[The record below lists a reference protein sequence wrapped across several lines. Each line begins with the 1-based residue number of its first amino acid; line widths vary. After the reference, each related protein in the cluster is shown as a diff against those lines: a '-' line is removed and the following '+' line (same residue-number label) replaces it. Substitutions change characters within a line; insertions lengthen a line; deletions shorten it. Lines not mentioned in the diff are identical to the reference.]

1 MKVYES
7 EEMYL
12 ETILSLKN
20 KKSLVRSVDIVE
32 ELGYAKSSVSRAV
45 NLLAKKNYIQIK
57 STGEI
62 VLTAEGKAKA
72 ESIFE
77 RHQVLKKALIK
88 MGAEENSAE
97 ENACR
102 IEHVIS
108 DDIFEIIK
116 QFVSIWHDQFIQSF
130 WKKTKWRIPDWVYW
144 ICHFELV
151 EKSLAMLV
159 E

>member
-12 ETILSLKN
+12 ETILTLKN
-20 KKSLVRSVDIVE
+20 KKSVVRSVDIVE

-45 NLLAKKNYIQIK
+45 NLLAKKNYIEIK
-57 STGEI
+57 SSGEI
-62 VLTAEGKAKA
+62 LLTTEGKIKA
-72 ESIFE
+72 ENIFE
-77 RHQVLKKALIK
+77 RHHVLKKALVK

-102 IEHVIS
+102 IEHVIT

-116 QFVSIWHDQFIQSF
+116 HFVSDFAA
-130 WKKTKWRIPDWVYW
+130 
-144 ICHFELV
+144 E
-151 EKSLAMLV
+151 
-159 E
+159 